1 MAGSYPFRRRC
12 VRLIFVGNK
21 HDQSA
26 FGWQRQAESSELG
39 DGGWTVRKTI
49 AKALPALTLPPNP
62 TKRSRTPAGRRYS
75 FPLQRVLRVGIHGK
89 RTFCTKR
96 NASPAR
102 FCPGERQDGHY

>member
-49 AKALPALTLPPNP
+49 AKALPALTLPPTP
-62 TKRSRTPAGRRYS
+62 AKCSRTRTGRGPGIVLQDPVR
-75 FPLQRVLRVGIHGK
+75 PL
-89 RTFCTKR
+89 
-96 NASPAR
+96 
-102 FCPGERQDGHY
+102 Y